1 MRYLFAI
8 LFSCLLGVC
17 SAQQE
22 LSLRLLQQLPVG
34 AVADV
39 QSDVMGNFYQVGK
52 EGRLKKLSPLGDS
65 LAVFNQVRNGP
76 LFSMDLSNPL
86 RPLLFY
92 KNNAQVVVL
101 DRNLAPQVALN
112 LRTMG
117 MQPMV
122 AATSF
127 DNNIWMFDALSG
139 TIKKLDERGAV
150 LLETPD
156 LRIAIGVALQPVRII
171 DQDKWL
177 YLYDPGQGLYQFD
190 YFGNFKR
197 KMPVTGWTDVLVA
210 SNQVYGVKEG
220 ALQRY
225 SLATLLQDQQ
235 SLPEALKGSTIR
247 LAPAKLLSWKNGML
261 SVYGVAF

>member
-1 MRYLFAI
+1 M
-8 LFSCLLGVC
+8 S
-17 SAQQE
+17 
-22 LSLRLLQQLPVG
+22 VG

-39 QSDVMGNFYQVGK
+39 QSDVMGIYYLVENG
-52 EGRLKKLSPLGDS
+52 GRLKKLSPSGDS
-65 LAVFNQVRNGP
+65 LAVFNQVRSGP

-92 KNNAQVVVL
+92 KNYAQVVVL
-101 DRNLAPQVALN
+101 DRNLAPQVTLN

-117 MQPMV
+117 MQPFA

-139 TIKKLDERGAV
+139 TIKKVDERGTV

-156 LRIAIGVALQPVRII
+156 LRIAIGVALKPVRII

-177 YLYDPGQGLYQFD
+177 YLYDPELGLYQFD

-197 KMPVTGWTDVLVA
+197 KIPATGWADVLVA
-210 SNQVYGVKEG
+210 GSQVYGIKEG

-225 SLATLLQDQQ
+225 SLATLMQDQQ
-235 SLPEALKGSTIR
+235 SLPDVLKGSFIR
-247 LAPAKLLSWKNGML
+247 LAPAKLLSWKKGML
-261 SVYGVAF
+261 SVYGAAF